1 MRARKAI
8 ELMKQF
14 SLGMVGF
21 AVLMS
26 GPVQAAPADLVA
38 KGEAVAHQ
46 LARQGG
52 PQVFS
57 VVPEPSQY
65 GLYVALAVA
74 GALVWRRFVRSAR
87 KA

>member
-1 MRARKAI
+1 
-8 ELMKQF
+8 
-14 SLGMVGF
+14 MVGF

-46 LARQGG
+46 LAQQGG

-65 GLYVALAVA
+65 GLYLALAVA
-74 GALVWRRFVRSAR
+74 GALVWRRVFRAAR